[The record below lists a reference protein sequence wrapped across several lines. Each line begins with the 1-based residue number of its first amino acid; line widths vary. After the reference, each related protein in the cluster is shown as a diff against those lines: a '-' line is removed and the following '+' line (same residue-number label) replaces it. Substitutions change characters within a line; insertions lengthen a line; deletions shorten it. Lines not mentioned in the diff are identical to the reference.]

1 MVYIV
6 IGQGFEEIEALA
18 PCDILRRG
26 GVEVSL
32 AAIGGKTVSGGQGIS
47 VEADCLVE
55 DIDIDKAE
63 LIVFPGGS
71 RGVVSIGSSDI
82 AMKAMLDMYEAG
94 KPVAAICAAPT
105 LLGKL
110 GILEGKEAVC
120 YPGLEDQLTGAMP
133 RPDESVV
140 KSGTVVTGRA
150 AGSAVDFGLALLK
163 LLKGEET
170 GELVRKAICY
180 NR

>member
-6 IGQGFEEIEALA
+6 IGQGFEEIEALT

-26 GVEVSL
+26 GVNVSL
-32 AAIGGKTVSGGQGIS
+32 AAIGGKTISGGQGIA

-55 DIDIDKAE
+55 DIDVDKAE

-82 AMKAMLDMYEAG
+82 AMKAMLDMFKAG

-110 GILEGKEAVC
+110 GILEDKEAVC
-120 YPGLEDQLTGAMP
+120 YPGLEDQLTGAIA

-140 KSGTVVTGRA
+140 KSGTVITGRA
-150 AGSAVDFGLALLK
+150 AGSAVDFGLALLE

-170 GELVRKAICY
+170 SERVRRAICY
-180 NR
+180 N